1 MAASVDEVL
10 KREFGMPD
18 GLGQPGVK
26 ILDPATGT
34 GNFIVNILKRIPARH
49 LRQKYSEDLFCNE
62 VMLLPYYIA
71 CLNIEHEYYART
83 GEYEPFAGACFADT
97 LDMAESRQ
105 MSLFGEPNSA
115 RVQAEKDA
123 AIMVVIGNPPYNVG
137 QENENDNN
145 KNRAYPGD

>member
-34 GNFIVNILKRIPARH
+34 GNFIVNILQRIPARH
-49 LRQKYSEDLFCNE
+49 LRQKYTEDLFCNE

-71 CLNIEHEYYART
+71 CLNIEHEYYARS
-83 GEYEPFAGACFADT
+83 GEYEPFEGACFADT

-105 MSLFGEPNSA
+105 MSLVQRGELRA
-115 RVQAEKDA
+115 RAGREGRRDHGRHRQPALQRRAGERERQQ
-123 AIMVVIGNPPYNVG
+123 
-137 QENENDNN
+137 QEP
-145 KNRAYPGD
+145 RISR